1 MDVFDKHITD
11 VLHLSF
17 KEEIKEHSDK
27 KYSNEDYSD
36 EKFDKLMD
44 EYWVA
49 LFDYI
54 GTGKRIEAII
64 GIILLIP
71 PILGVVAFTLNLFDW
86 GGKFAGMDH
95 LSANWTNYG
104 EAMSAAPIFLGLMA
118 LAGVYLL
125 KDNIKYLL
133 PDKNKK

>member
-11 VLHLSF
+11 FLNSF
-17 KEEIKEHSDK
+17 SKESIKAYYDK
-27 KYSNEDYSD
+27 KSDEEYSNED
-36 EKFDKLMD
+36 FDKVID
-44 EYWVA
+44 AY
-49 LFDYI
+49 FDSLDHI
-54 GTGKRIEAII
+54 QNGKKIEAII
-64 GIILLIP
+64 GLVLLIP
-71 PILGVVAFTLNLFDW
+71 PILGVVAFMLNLFDC
-86 GGKFAGMDH
+86 GGKFAGMDN

-133 PDKNKK
+133 PAKK

>member
-1 MDVFDKHITD
+1 MDFFDKHVTDILHLFFKEGCKEVFDKRH
-11 VLHLSF
+11 SN
-17 KEEIKEHSDK
+17 EE
-27 KYSNEDYSD
+27 YSNEEF
-36 EKFDKLMD
+36 EKVLDQYDDAFTVM
-44 EYWVA
+44 
-49 LFDYI
+49 I
-54 GTGKRIEAII
+54 NGKIIEAII

-95 LSANWTNYG
+95 LSSNWTNYG

-125 KDNIKYLL
+125 KDNIKYIL
-133 PDKNKK
+133 PDKKKK